1 MKIIQIVDHFRGY
14 ENINFMF
21 KHDQAKEEC
30 TTHSELSW
38 ARGQKIEYDFDL
50 KKPND
55 WNDLQVIAYWLT
67 LLRCLWTSRYKI

>member
-1 MKIIQIVDHFRGY
+1 
-14 ENINFMF
+14 MF

-55 WNDLQVIAYWLT
+55 WNDLQVIKYRLNF
-67 LLRCLWTSRYKI
+67 LHC